1 MGRKRRPKRRNL
13 AFSALE
19 AGDLQMLR
27 LRLAEDPDLPFIRD
41 LNGNSLLLAAIYRGD
56 GEAIDLLRE
65 AAGPLPAA
73 EAVAL
78 GDAERLRELLDAG
91 EAKPDDEAPDGFGL
105 LHLAC
110 MFGHRDVVELLL
122 DRGARRDRVCGHR
135 MGVRPVHSAAAG
147 RQYGLVELLLVDVLG
162 MDWSEVHKEAE
173 ELEHAVSDRL
183 LDHLDRFLDYPSVD
197 PHGDPI
203 PDPSG
208 RARERRKAGRPLRE
222 APAGAKVEVVRVT
235 DQSPAFLKTVT
246 RLGLQ
251 PGARIQVVESDES
264 LDTTTVRVGR
274 RAVTLG
280 ARAVRNLIVRG

>member
-1 MGRKRRPKRRNL
+1 MRASKSVEDYVKRLYTEQRATGGDVVPMGRLAQSVGVAPGTATAMVKTLAEASLVRYEPYVGVRLTRRG
-13 AFSALE
+13 E
-19 AGDLQMLR
+19 
-27 LRLAEDPDLPFIRD
+27 RLALDI
-41 LNGNSLLLAAIYRGD
+41 
-56 GEAIDLLRE
+56 LR
-65 AAGPLPAA
+65 
-73 EAVAL
+73 
-78 GDAERLRELLDAG
+78 R
-91 EAKPDDEAPDGFGL
+91 
-105 LHLAC
+105 
-110 MFGHRDVVELLL
+110 HR
-122 DRGARRDRVCGHR
+122 
-135 MGVRPVHSAAAG
+135 
-147 RQYGLVELLLVDVLG
+147 LVELLLVDVLG